1 MNLKEGVQVYIEKKR
16 SAGAAYV
23 GGIPCLSSLSRYA
36 GDVPLSSISVQ
47 QVAAFLD
54 GPRTSDL
61 TWQHKYNLLANFF
74 LFWLARNEIRTLPMP
89 ARRPPVGS
97 TFVPYIYSRPE
108 IRRLLTTVRSSQKRS
123 ACTIDALTL
132 RALLLFLYGT
142 GAMVGEAA
150 RLLRDDV
157 DFDRRTV
164 VIRSNR
170 FSRSREIPICPDLLE
185 VLRRYDLRSHHKDL
199 MRAPEFFRS
208 KNGNAIAEQS
218 IQKTFQR
225 LRGLA
230 GITRDDGA
238 CYQPRLH
245 DLRHTFAVHR
255 LTAWIRHGAD
265 LSRMIPALSAYIGQ
279 VGLGSTNRYLSLTP
293 ERFRAQLD
301 KLSPRRGKK
310 RWRDNPALMNFL
322 AEL

>member
-1 MNLKEGVQVYIEKKR
+1 MNLKEGVQVYVEKKR
-16 SAGAAYV
+16 SAGAAYAD
-23 GGIPCLSSLSRYA
+23 GIPSLSSLSRYA
-36 GDVPLSSISVQ
+36 GDVPLSSITAQ
-47 QVAAFLD
+47 QIAAFLD
-54 GPRTSDL
+54 GPRTSDP
-61 TWQHKYNLLANFF
+61 TWQHKYNLLTNFF
-74 LFWLARNEIRTLPMP
+74 LFWLARNEIPTLPMP
-89 ARRPPVGS
+89 PRRPPVAS
-97 TFVPYIYSRPE
+97 TFVPYIYSRAE
-108 IRRLLTTVRSSQKRS
+108 IRRLLATIRRSQRRN
-123 ACTIDALTL
+123 ACKIDARTL

-142 GAMVGEAA
+142 GAMVAEAA

-157 DFDRRTV
+157 DFKRRMIM
-164 VIRSNR
+164 IRTNR
-170 FSRSREIPICPDLLE
+170 FNRSREIPICADLLE
-185 VLRRYDLRSHHKDL
+185 VLRKYQVMSDRKDQ
-199 MRAPEFFRS
+199 MRAPEFFHS
-208 KNGNAIAEQS
+208 KNGDAITEQS

-230 GITRDDGA
+230 GINRDDGA

-255 LTAWIRHGAD
+255 LTAWIKHGAD

-279 VGLGSTNRYLSLTP
+279 VGLSSTNRYLSLTP
-293 ERFRAQLD
+293 ERFRVQLD